1 MIRQLRHVVQTYTS
15 RKVFWL
21 LAICYL
27 LLTAIQATD
36 PDNTWRDQPLLWRE
50 TQVQWAPRKIFDG
63 MTAFL
68 NWPATDDE
76 LRELRGLQINGEY
89 VVMSDQ
95 LGKDGKPLAT
105 LQLDSAITAA
115 HLDKLTKCVHLTE
128 LHLLTVE
135 LTPELGQALAKLP
148 SLQHL
153 ELTLIGSPVP
163 SLEFLPTLANLRFFQ
178 VPQVPVAE
186 LGLLAKHPLLQTIA
200 LDDRYPPRGRV
211 NLGNPNLDEIWQR
224 EIWQQPATLHQ
235 ATQIERVIIKPLNE
249 HTRAIFEG
257 VPYDQ
262 IPPSAVHTAVPISE
276 PLRSELAKLP
286 NLNAVEI
293 RDPWGGWPV
302 RTIDDPGLRQAL
314 ADRPEVAINP
324 VVRNLASV
332 ISPFA
337 AFSSALVLIAIGI
350 QLFSQFGASS
360 SQTTPGFAKPHLITA
375 ATLLLAHLSI
385 STSIMVLHRDTA
397 WLPAFAILAVIPAA
411 GAAVAA
417 VAARM
422 PTMLPL
428 LLPLTF
434 ASTVPLSLA
443 GPTALRV
450 LGGEAFIDGQR
461 PLTTLLILAIEFV
474 AFAWAARSLIQLTR
488 GFSEAGIPG
497 GLGFVQ
503 TIQQMQMQ
511 KLNPLG
517 PTKHRIGRNRLLLD
531 RRLDSLLASE
541 APDRR
546 RQWRA
551 GEPTSWRHLMPMCLF
566 IPWLTVGVFMLTMA
580 LLSGQTMSLTSYVFF
595 SVYLGTL
602 SLAFATLI
610 VASGSQ
616 ERRSVIQQELLRPM
630 FRGELHQHLQTSIWI
645 DLWPAALITLGYLSA
660 VPFVYQWGPP
670 DWTSRAWVGDAIGH
684 ALLCLALPVLI
695 WGGLLLLLT
704 IHHSFWR
711 VLLILLGYILLFGSV
726 QAFVI
731 FRMLPSMQSS
741 WIATAG
747 ISWFAAACLF
757 LGTLLAYWANRRL
770 PHVEWGAAN

>member
-1 MIRQLRHVVQTYTS
+1 MIRQLRHVIQTYTS

-21 LAICYL
+21 LATLYL
-27 LLTAIQATD
+27 LFTAIQVTD
-36 PDNTWRDQPLLWRE
+36 ADNTWRDQPRLWRE

-95 LGKDGKPLAT
+95 LGKDGKPPAT
-105 LQLDSAITAA
+105 LQLDSDVTPE
-115 HLDKLTKCVHLTE
+115 HLSKLAKCVQLTE

-135 LTPELGQALAKLP
+135 LTPELGQTLAKLP
-148 SLQHL
+148 NLQHL
-153 ELTLIGSPVP
+153 ELTLIGRPVP

-178 VPQVPVAE
+178 VPQAPLAE
-186 LGLLAKHPLLQTIA
+186 LGLLAKHPLLQTIE
-200 LDDRYPPRGRV
+200 LNDSYPPRERV
-211 NLGNPNLDEIWQR
+211 NSRLPILG

-249 HTRAIFEG
+249 HTRALFEG

-262 IPPSAVHTAVPISE
+262 IPPSSVHTAVPVSE

-293 RDPWGGWPV
+293 RDPWGGWPA
-302 RTIDDPGLRQAL
+302 RTIDDPGVRQVL

-337 AFSSALVLIAIGI
+337 AFSSTLVLIAIGI
-350 QLFSQFGASS
+350 QLFSQFGTSW
-360 SQTTPGFAKPHLITA
+360 SQTVPGFAKPHLITA
-375 ATLLLAHLSI
+375 AALLLVHLSV
-385 STSIMVLHRDTA
+385 STTIMVIHRDIA
-397 WLPAFAILAVIPAA
+397 WLPAFAILAAIPAA
-411 GAAVAA
+411 GAVVAA
-417 VAARM
+417 GVARM

-428 LLPLTF
+428 LLPLAF
-434 ASTVPLSLA
+434 ASAVPLSLA
-443 GPTALRV
+443 GTTILRA

-461 PLTTLLILAIEFV
+461 PLTTLLMLVIEF
-474 AFAWAARSLIQLTR
+474 AALLWSALSLIDLAR
-488 GFSEAGIPG
+488 RFSEAGIPG

-511 KLNPLG
+511 KLNPTG
-517 PTKHRIGRNRLLLD
+517 TTKHRIGRNRLLLD

-541 APDRR
+541 ATDRR

-566 IPWLTVGVFMLTMA
+566 IPWLTVGVFMLTMG
-580 LLSGQTMSLTSYVFF
+580 LLSGQVMSAASYVFF
-595 SVYLGTL
+595 SVYLGTF
-602 SLAFATLI
+602 SLTFATLV
-610 VASGSQ
+610 VAGGSQ
-616 ERRSVIQQELLRPM
+616 ERRTLIQQELLRPM
-630 FRGELHQHLQTSIWI
+630 LRGELHQHLRTSMWI
-645 DLWPAALITLGYLSA
+645 DLWPAALITLGYLIA
-660 VPFVYQWGPP
+660 VPFVYSWGPSS
-670 DWTSRAWVGDAIGH
+670 WISQAWVGNAAGH
-684 ALLCLALPVLI
+684 VLLCLTLPLLI
-695 WGGLLLLLT
+695 WGALLLLLT
-704 IHHSFWR
+704 IHSSFWR
-711 VLLILLGYILLFGSV
+711 VLLILLGYILLFGFV
-726 QAFVI
+726 QAFMI
-731 FRMLPSMQSS
+731 FRIFPTTQSS
-741 WIATAG
+741 WFATSG
-747 ISWFAAACLF
+747 MLWFSAICLI

-770 PHVEWGAAN
+770 PHVEWGVAS